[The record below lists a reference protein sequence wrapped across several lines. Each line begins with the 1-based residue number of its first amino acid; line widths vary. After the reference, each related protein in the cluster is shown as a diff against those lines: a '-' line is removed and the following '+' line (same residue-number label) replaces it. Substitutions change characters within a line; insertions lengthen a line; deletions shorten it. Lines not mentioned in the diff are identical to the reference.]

1 MSFWNWLG
9 IPAAAASGYVSYE
22 YRRKRYCKFNSV
34 SSGKICHRHVADS
47 DRWYVGHGHY
57 DFEETLRAL
66 KETGYTGA
74 VSVESFYFPDMVSSA
89 KASYENMRCIMDRI

>member
-1 MSFWNWLG
+1 M
-9 IPAAAASGYVSYE
+9 
-22 YRRKRYCKFNSV
+22 
-34 SSGKICHRHVADS
+34 HVADS